1 MKNTI
6 QDGTKKQHWMPRVQR
21 ELDKGLV
28 SLPISDVYRGPDAII
43 HNPYAST
50 PVASDGVATTA
61 YAVSDY
67 QVTDDTLA
75 VNRRATTSEHVDN
88 IEELQQRFDLAMQR
102 AQRQA
107 YAIKDTIDQYVL
119 NLPVSVS
126 GISDIDDGNFGG
138 TVGNPKASSNT
149 VIDDIANTIIEQV
162 SLNNGAMDRGMFWV
176 VSPYEVTDMT
186 SFLQNN
192 GFAEADRAI
201 RNGYVG
207 RPFAGLDVYVSNNL
221 THTVDL
227 GLATNPTDGDTITIN
242 GVTITFVATLSGGAG
257 EVHIASTVDIT
268 RANLVAFLNGTT
280 LPGDTAVTEATDAGA
295 AALSASDSAKLGRLK
310 LTATNDN
317 TADTAT
323 LESRGTLIVSETL
336 TDGTDTWG
344 TVARHTIAGVKGSIQ
359 LALPSGGM
367 EFEKKSVS
375 LKHGKEIVT
384 SQIYNGTIW
393 NNYKPEVYD
402 VVLS

>member
-1 MKNTI
+1 
-6 QDGTKKQHWMPRVQR
+6 MPRVQR

-28 SLPISDVYRGPDAII
+28 SIPISDVYRGPDAII

-75 VNRRATTSEHVDN
+75 VNRRATSSEHVDN

-102 AQRQA
+102 AERQA

-138 TVGNPKASSNT
+138 TVGNPKVSSNT

-192 GFAEADRAI
+192 GFAEADNAI

-242 GVTITFVATLSGGAG
+242 GVVITFVATLSGGAG
-257 EVHIASTVDIT
+257 EVHIASAVDIT

-280 LPGDTAVTEATDAGA
+280 LPGDTAVAEATDAGA
-295 AALSASDSAKLGRLK
+295 AALSAADSAKLGRLK

-323 LESRGTLIVSETL
+323 LTTRGTLIVSETL
-336 TDGTDTWG
+336 TDGTDTWA

-402 VVLS
+402 VVLA